1 MARRSIQTQMGFRSK
16 KQKIAAGNRRDV
28 SNYVEVGMLDG
39 QDGIVKISP
48 DGLSVV
54 AKVLAEAFAED
65 PVFIW
70 AMPKAVTR
78 QSDAAA
84 FFTFYLRR
92 TQSSQREVFATPDR
106 SAVAVMTTVNP
117 LDNKLRKGQS
127 ELSSL
132 VRTTSPA
139 ADYFRWIETFR
150 PAIPHR
156 YLEFIGSSPA
166 SRSKGQG
173 SILLKTLLAMSAREG
188 LPVWCWS
195 SNPRNLPFYH
205 RLDFVAGAGLC
216 RDTDTP
222 AVTPLLRP
230 PVPLA
235 T

>member
-1 MARRSIQTQMGFRSK
+1 MQDR
-16 KQKIAAGNRRDV
+16 
-28 SNYVEVGMLDG
+28 
-39 QDGIVKISP
+39 QDGIVEVPP
-48 DGLSVV
+48 DGLGS
-54 AKVLAEAFAED
+54 AARVLAEAFADD

-70 AMPKAVTR
+70 AMPKAETR
-78 QSDAAA
+78 LADAAG

-92 TQSSQREVFATPDR
+92 TQSSKREVFATADR

-117 LDNKLRKGQS
+117 LENEFRKGTA
-127 ELSSL
+127 ELSSFG
-132 VRTTSPA
+132 RTTSSA

-150 PAIPHR
+150 PDVPHR

-166 SRSKGQG
+166 CRSKGQG
-173 SILLKTLLAMSAREG
+173 SLLLKSLLAQSAAEG

-216 RDTDTP
+216 RDADTP

-230 PVPLA
+230 PLPLA
-235 T
+235 V